1 MLILIVDESLES
13 AVGSFSYRCKLKK
26 KRREGCE
33 YRRTISSV
41 PLPTYNM
48 MMVMMMTMIK
58 AMTIN
63 KRVYYDDGDSRYD
76 R

>member
-1 MLILIVDESLES
+1 VLILIVDESLES

-48 MMVMMMTMIK
+48 MMMMMIK
-58 AMTIN
+58 AMTID
-63 KRVYYDDGDSRYD
+63 KRVYYDDSDSRYD